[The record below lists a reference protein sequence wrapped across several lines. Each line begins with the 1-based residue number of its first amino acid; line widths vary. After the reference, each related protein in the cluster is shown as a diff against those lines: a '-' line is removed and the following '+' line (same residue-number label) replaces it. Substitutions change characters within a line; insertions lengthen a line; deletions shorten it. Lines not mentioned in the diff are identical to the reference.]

1 MRNVRT
7 RDVFGRNAKMLGTR
21 VREVRGWHRLSVR
34 QAAAK
39 AGMSSYLWGQ
49 IERGDIAV
57 PNRNIL
63 EAMTHALRVHPGQ
76 VTGQP
81 WAPTDHVTSE
91 AHAGLIGIEVAL
103 ERFELEVDP
112 QVPARSWPEIAA
124 NLEHLVTTLA
134 YAADYAEMGAVI
146 PVVLGEL
153 HDAYRRFP
161 QHRTEILIG
170 LMRTYALGMW
180 ITKHL
185 GVQGV
190 PSVAVLCAQDCAKAL
205 GDPVWLAYTV
215 FLRGQSGGY
224 LNRPLHHQ
232 RAVAAAES
240 LTSKLDSPDALQACG
255 MLHLS
260 AAWAAAVQADRDT
273 AATHLAEASALADR
287 MDTEVGSWA
296 GLWFGRTNVG
306 IWKTSLALELGDYGQ
321 ALRAAKTVHPEL
333 IPSASR
339 QAEFWVDLGRAMIA
353 RKRTREKG
361 TLLLLHAEDLAPQR
375 VHHDIFARETIADL
389 MRQARREAGGPE
401 LRGLA
406 WRLGAATPIE

>member
-1 MRNVRT
+1 
-7 RDVFGRNAKMLGTR
+7 
-21 VREVRGWHRLSVR
+21 
-34 QAAAK
+34 
-39 AGMSSYLWGQ
+39 MSSYLWGQ

-57 PNRNIL
+57 PNRHIL
-63 EAMTHALRVHPGQ
+63 EAMTHALRVHPSQ
-76 VTGQP
+76 LTGQP
-81 WAPTDHVTSE
+81 WAPTDHVSSE

-103 ERFELEVDP
+103 ERYELEIDP
-112 QVPARSWPEIAA
+112 QVPARDWPEITA

-134 YAADYAEMGAVI
+134 WAADYAEMGAVI

-170 LMRTYALGMW
+170 LMRTYALAMW

-185 GVQGV
+185 GVRGV

-215 FLRGQSGGY
+215 FLRGQSGGF
-224 LNRPLHHQ
+224 LDRPLHYR

-260 AAWAAAVQADRDT
+260 AAWPAAVQADHDT
-273 AATHLAEASALADR
+273 VATHLAEASALADR
-287 MDTEVGSWA
+287 MDTEVGTWA
-296 GLWFGRTNVG
+296 GLWFGPTNVG
-306 IWKTSLALELGDYGQ
+306 IWKTSLALELGDHAQ
-321 ALRAAKTVHPEL
+321 ALRAAEAVRPEL
-333 IPSASR
+333 IPSACR

-353 RKRTREKG
+353 RKKTREKG
-361 TLLLLHAEDLAPQR
+361 LRLLMHAEHLAPQR
-375 VHHDIFARETIADL
+375 VRHDIFARETIADML
-389 MRQARREAGGPE
+389 RQARREAGGPE

-406 WRLGAATPIE
+406 WRLGASTPIE